1 MRTLR
6 QHRLF
11 HSARG
16 QGLRTLFFIA
26 AAITLLTLD
35 QHFQALHT
43 VRSVFSAAVY
53 PVEWLVNAPGIA
65 LHNIGTALQSHAKLV
80 EKNQALQREL
90 LLTRVHVEQFNT
102 LRRENR
108 RLRTLLGT
116 AAELP
121 GNLRITSILTVD
133 LTPYRN
139 LITLNIGRSSGIR
152 PGLPILDAGGIVGQ
166 VQSAGPFSSQVILIT
181 DPASAIPVEIER
193 TGLATLAFGTGSL
206 NLLTLPYLPN
216 NADVHR
222 GDELT
227 SSGLGGR
234 YPRGYPVAVITQVI
248 PRPGQRFARVEA
260 RPLAKLGREHE
271 VLVYTFHHA
280 TPLPES
286 KH

>member
-1 MRTLR
+1 
-6 QHRLF
+6 
-11 HSARG
+11 
-16 QGLRTLFFIA
+16 LFFIA

-35 QHFQALHT
+35 QHFQALHA

-53 PVEWLVNAPGIA
+53 PVEWLVNAPSFA
-65 LHNIGTALQSHAKLV
+65 LRDMGTAFQGHTKLV
-80 EKNQALQREL
+80 EENQMLRHKL
-90 LLTRVHVEQFNT
+90 LLARARLERLNA
-102 LRRENR
+102 LRRENQ

-121 GNLRITSILTVD
+121 GNLRIASILTVD

-139 LITLNIGRSSGIR
+139 LITLNIGLTSGIR
-152 PGLPILDAGGIVGQ
+152 PGLPILDASGIVGQ
-166 VQSAGPFSSQVILIT
+166 IKSTGPFSSQVILIT

-234 YPRGYPVAVITQVI
+234 YPRGYPVAVITQVT

-271 VLVYTFHHA
+271 VLVYTFRHT
-280 TPLPES
+280 TPTGES
-286 KH
+286 IR